1 MAKHADKHAE
11 KKTNAM
17 RELDTSGQPYQ
28 AHWFECP
35 EALSGVE
42 VAHLLK
48 EDPAFHNIVLDDS
61 EEIPIAAQGA
71 FHLAMKDLQ
80 TH

>member
-1 MAKHADKHAE
+1 MYVLSSMG
-11 KKTNAM
+11 TVLSVM
-17 RELDTSGQPYQ
+17 RFYD
-28 AHWFECP
+28 
-35 EALSGVE
+35 
-42 VAHLLK
+42 LLK

>member
-1 MAKHADKHAE
+1 MFSELYWKVILPLFIMQHFFKDVTNVRIVIHGNGAFSHALYD
-11 KKTNAM
+11 
-17 RELDTSGQPYQ
+17 
-28 AHWFECP
+28 
-35 EALSGVE
+35 
-42 VAHLLK
+42 LLK

>member
-1 MAKHADKHAE
+1 MAKHADKHVE

-42 VAHLLK
+42 VAHLLE
-48 EDPAFHNIVLDDS
+48 EDPDCVF
-61 EEIPIAAQGA
+61 
-71 FHLAMKDLQ
+71 K
-80 TH
+80 T